1 MTQER
6 LFSKRS
12 IQWWFIL
19 ATESEEN
26 RAKASKFFQSS
37 LISKI
42 LHFAA
47 IDFSS
52 IHCTQIP
59 LVAICTTLYIE
70 FQKGNYFHNLNCLFY
85 YTKMTNF
92 KLQSIQLF
100 IQKFLLSIYLYGT
113 CNTSYWGYDDEQKM
127 AQTLHHVTSNLIL
140 IISINQIMIIQIN
153 VKLLCKFYF

>member
-1 MTQER
+1 MLFALRRTYVLHSSTQKTKQREHNIITQER

-37 LISKI
+37 LISKL

-52 IHCTQIP
+52 IHFIQIP
-59 LVAICTTLYIE
+59 LVAICTILYIE
-70 FQKGNYFHNLNCLFY
+70 F
-85 YTKMTNF
+85 
-92 KLQSIQLF
+92 
-100 IQKFLLSIYLYGT
+100 
-113 CNTSYWGYDDEQKM
+113 
-127 AQTLHHVTSNLIL
+127 
-140 IISINQIMIIQIN
+140 
-153 VKLLCKFYF
+153 